1 MTNSR
6 DKKALKKFGD
16 NLSKLRKEQNLS
28 LRELSYACNIDHSKI
43 GKIEKGQINITLT
56 TLFELAKGLEVDLS
70 RLVEFSVD

>member
-1 MTNSR
+1 MIKST

-56 TLFELAKGLEVDLS
+56 TLFELARGLQLKPSDLLSFAVD
-70 RLVEFSVD
+70 